1 MSYKIFRLCISGP
14 YYKHFYAFADTLDG
28 LSFEQAMQRCRER
41 GFLYPGRF
49 KSEMTKHGAEVFEI
63 LIDVPALQKKW
74 MQENGH
80 GDDVFDRNDVFFR
93 QLKAFK
99 PDIVYF
105 QTFLALAPEVRKRIK
120 EECPSVRIVCGH
132 RGFPI
137 DDCTGYEDVDIA
149 FLGYPRLHE
158 PWHKVGVK
166 TFFHLHCFDEG
177 LLPAIQK
184 RAAELEPDDF
194 SFIGTTGWGFPPH
207 DGRYYDLRKVL
218 DATSLVIYGNEPE
231 RLSGSSGMLPKSAR
245 LQMRKALIESARFL
259 PDVALKSIYKTGQV
273 CGADVVMRGAEAA
286 LRRKK
291 YGPEAASPAPQ
302 NSAPQDFWF
311 HHEKPIRE
319 LYPER
324 IHPSLF
330 GVEYFA
336 HLAASKVTWN
346 RHLEMD
352 GAGANMRLFEACG
365 AGTCQLVDLRAEVAE
380 AYEPDSEVA
389 VYRSV
394 DECIEKARW
403 LLDHP
408 AEREAIAAAGQ
419 ARTLRDHSVQKR
431 AEIIHAHFVE
441 VLKTEPAST

>member
-1 MSYKIFRLCISGP
+1 MSYRVLRICISGP
-14 YYKHFYAFADTLDG
+14 YYKHFYAFADTLLD
-28 LSFEQAMQRCRER
+28 LSYDQAMQRCREE

-49 KSEMTKHGAEVFEI
+49 KVEMEKHGADVFEI

-74 MQENGH
+74 MMENGH
-80 GDDVFDRNDVFFR
+80 GDDVFDRSDVLFR
-93 QLKAFK
+93 QLKAYK

-120 EECPSVRIVCGH
+120 QEFPSVRIVCGH

-218 DATSLVIYGNEPE
+218 DATNLVIYGNEPD
-231 RLSGSSGMLPKSAR
+231 RLSAPSGRLSQSAR
-245 LQMRKALIESARFL
+245 PQLRKTLIETAKYL
-259 PDVALKSIYKTGQV
+259 PDSALKAIYNVAQKM
-273 CGADVVMRGAEAA
+273 DVGVAMRGAEAA

-302 NSAPQDFWF
+302 KIQEYWY
-311 HHEKPIRE
+311 HREKPIRE
-319 LYPER
+319 LYPNR
-324 IHPSLF
+324 ISPSLF

-336 HLAASKVTWN
+336 RLAASKVTWN

-365 AGTCQLVDLRAEVAE
+365 AGACQLVDLRDEVAE
-380 AYEPDSEVA
+380 AYEPDKEIA

-394 DECIEKARW
+394 EECIEKARW

-408 AEREAIAAAGQ
+408 AERQAIAAAGQ
-419 ARTLRDHSVQKR
+419 ARTLRDHSVAKR
-431 AEIIHAHFVE
+431 ARTIHAHFIE
-441 VLKTEPAST
+441 ALK

>member
-1 MSYKIFRLCISGP
+1 MSYRIFRICISGP
-14 YYKHFYAFADTLDG
+14 YYKHFMAFADTLEGVSYDA
-28 LSFEQAMQRCRER
+28 SMQRCREQ

-49 KSEMTKHGAEVFEI
+49 KAEMEKHGAQIFEC
-63 LIDVPALQKKW
+63 LVDVPALQKKW
-74 MQENGH
+74 MFESGH
-80 GDDVFDRNDVFFR
+80 SGDVFDRNDAFFR

-120 EECPSVRIVCGH
+120 LECPSVRLVCGH

-137 DDCTGYEDVDIA
+137 EDCTGYDDVDVA
-149 FLGYPRLHE
+149 FLGYPTRHE
-158 PWHKVGVK
+158 PWHKVGVR
-166 TFFHLHCFDEG
+166 TYFHLHCFDEG
-177 LLPAIQK
+177 ILPAVRH
-184 RAAELEPDDF
+184 RAAELVPDDF

-218 DATSLVIYGNEPE
+218 DATNLTVYGNEPE
-231 RLSGSSGMLPKSAR
+231 SVSASMSLFSISAR
-245 LQMRKALIESARFL
+245 PQLRRLAIEGARFL
-259 PDVALKSIYKTGQV
+259 PSSALRALRDMGERAGAGVVTR
-273 CGADVVMRGAEAA
+273 GADAA
-286 LRRKK
+286 LRRKQ
-291 YGPEAASPAPQ
+291 YGPEAPMPPAQ
-302 NSAPQDFWF
+302 QQQEFWY

-319 LYPER
+319 LYPDR

-336 HLAASKVTWN
+336 RLAASKVTWN

-365 AGTCQLVDLRAEVAE
+365 AGACQLVDLRDEVVQ
-380 AYEPDSEVA
+380 AYKPDEEIA

-403 LLDHP
+403 LLDHSQQ
-408 AEREAIAAAGQ
+408 RQAIAAAGQ
-419 ARTLRDHSVQKR
+419 ARTLRDHSVTKR
-431 AEIIHAHFVE
+431 AEVIHQHFVE
-441 VLKTEPAST
+441 LLG